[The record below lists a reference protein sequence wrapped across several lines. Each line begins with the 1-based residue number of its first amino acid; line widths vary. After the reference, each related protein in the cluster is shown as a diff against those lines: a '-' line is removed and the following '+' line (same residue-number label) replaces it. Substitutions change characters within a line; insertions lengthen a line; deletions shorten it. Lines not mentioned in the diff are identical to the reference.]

1 MITKELRAAVDAF
14 VAANEENVVRDIKRL
29 VDINSVEGIPEPG
42 KPFGAGPAAALD
54 EALKMAAEMGL
65 STNNCEGYM
74 GWAELPGETDRQIA
88 TITHLDVVPQGN
100 GWTADPFDMQ
110 VRDGWIIG
118 RGVADD
124 KGPSVL
130 CLYALKFL
138 KEQGVP
144 LKYGVRALL
153 GANEETG
160 MEDVEYYLK
169 NYPAPDFCFSPDAEF
184 PVCNGE
190 KGGFNG
196 YLVSKKL
203 ENGNILEFTG
213 GVAHN
218 VVPDRASCLV
228 KADFA
233 SLSEREGI
241 TLEEE
246 NGAVRIRG
254 WGKGGH
260 AAMPQNTV
268 NAIGLIVD
276 YLLDN
281 HLVTADEEEFLSYL
295 RRLHS
300 NTDGSGVGIAASDE
314 AFDPLTIIGGMIE
327 RKDGRLWQDVDS
339 RYPTS
344 ITGEEIKAR
353 LEAAS
358 EGCAT
363 VEQATWR
370 TPFYISADAAP
381 IQALIETYNEVTGEN
396 AKPFT
401 MGGGTYARHFPKAVS
416 FGPER
421 LDTVLPPFGGPMHG
435 ANEAANIAQLM
446 QALKIYILAIL
457 KLESI
462 EL

>member
-1 MITKELRAAVDAF
+1 MIDVQLRTAVDEF
-14 VAANEENVVRDIKRL
+14 VERNREALLADIKRL
-29 VDINSVEGIPEPG
+29 VDIPSVEGTPAPG
-42 KPFGAGPAAALD
+42 KPFGEGPAAALE

-65 STNNCEGYM
+65 ETNNCEGYM
-74 GWAELPGETDRQIA
+74 GWAQLQGESDRQIA

-110 VRDGWIIG
+110 VKEDWIIG

-138 KEQGVP
+138 KEHNIP
-144 LKYGVRALL
+144 LRYTVRALL

-160 MEDVEYYLK
+160 MKDVDYYLEH
-169 NYPAPDFCFSPDAEF
+169 YPAPAFCFSPDAEF
-184 PVCNGE
+184 PLCNGE

-196 YLVSKKL
+196 EIVSEPL
-203 ENGNILEFTG
+203 GEGNLLEFTG

-228 KADFA
+228 KADFQA
-233 SLSEREGI
+233 LQEREGI
-241 TLEEE
+241 TLEQE

-260 AAMPQNTV
+260 AAMPQGTV

-281 HLVTADEEEFLSYL
+281 QLCTPKETAFLERL
-295 RRLHS
+295 RKLHQA
-300 NTDGSGVGIAASDE
+300 TDGSGVGVAASDD
-314 AFDPLTIIGGMIE
+314 AFDPLTIIGGMIVL
-327 RKDGRLWQDVDS
+327 KDGRLRQDLDS
-339 RYPTS
+339 RFPTS
-344 ITGEEIKAR
+344 ITGQEIEAR
-353 LEAAS
+353 LNQAF
-358 EGCAT
+358 EGCGH
-363 VEQATWR
+363 VEGASWR
-370 TPFYISADAAP
+370 EPFYISADAEP
-381 IQALIETYNEVTGEN
+381 IQALLKTYNEVTGED

-401 MGGGTYARHFPKAVS
+401 MGGGTYARHFPCAVS

-421 LDTVLPPFGGPMHG
+421 ADTVLPEFGGPMHG
-435 ANEAANIAQLM
+435 ANEAAQISRLLE
-446 QALKIYILAIL
+446 ALKIYILSL
-457 KLESI
+457 VRLQQLE
-462 EL
+462 L

>member
-1 MITKELRAAVDAF
+1 MVTKELRAAVDAF
-14 VAANEENVVRDIKRL
+14 VAANEENILRDIKRL
-29 VDINSVEGIPEPG
+29 VDIPSVEGAPEPG
-42 KPFGAGPAAALD
+42 KPFGAGPAAALE
-54 EALKMAAEMGL
+54 EALKMAQEMGL
-65 STNNCEGYM
+65 ATNNCEGYM
-74 GWAELPGETDRQIA
+74 GWAELPGQTEKQIA

-138 KEQGVP
+138 KENNVP

-160 MEDVEYYLK
+160 MLDVEYYLK

-196 YLVSKKL
+196 YLVSRKL

-233 SLSEREGI
+233 ALTEREGI

-276 YLLDN
+276 YLLDH
-281 HLVTADEEEFLSYL
+281 HLGTPEEEEYLNYL
-295 RRLHS
+295 RKLHG
-300 NTDGSGVGIAASDE
+300 NTDGSGVGIAASDD

-327 RKDGRLWQDVDS
+327 LKDGRLWQDVDS
-339 RYPTS
+339 RFPTS
-344 ITGEEIKAR
+344 ITGEEIKER
-353 LEAAS
+353 LAAAS
-358 EGCAT
+358 GGCAT
-363 VEQATWR
+363 VEEASWR
-370 TPFYISADAAP
+370 EPFYISADAAP
-381 IQALIETYNEVTGEN
+381 IQALIETYNEVTGED

-421 LDTVLPPFGGPMHG
+421 LDTVLPDFGGPMHG
-435 ANEAANIAQLM
+435 ANEAANIGFLM

-457 KLESI
+457 KLETI

>member
-29 VDINSVEGIPEPG
+29 VDINSVEGTPEPG

-74 GWAELPGETDRQIA
+74 GWAELPGETDKQIA

-110 VRDGWIIG
+110 VRDGWLIG

-138 KEQGVP
+138 KEHNVP

-196 YLVSKKL
+196 YLVSRKL

-228 KADFA
+228 KADFSA
-233 SLSEREGI
+233 LSEREGI

-268 NAIGLIVD
+268 NAIGLIVN

-281 HLVTADEEEFLSYL
+281 HLVTAEEEEFLAYL
-295 RRLHS
+295 RKLHS

-327 RKDGRLWQDVDS
+327 LKDGRLWQDVDS

-370 TPFYISADAAP
+370 VPFYISADAAP
-381 IQALIETYNEVTGEN
+381 IQALIETYNEVTGEE

-421 LDTVLPPFGGPMHG
+421 LDTVLPEFGGPMHG

>member
-29 VDINSVEGIPEPG
+29 VDINSVEGTPEPG

-54 EALKMAAEMGL
+54 EALNMAAEMGL

-74 GWAELPGETDRQIA
+74 GWAELPGETDKQIA

-124 KGPSVL
+124 KGPSVR

-138 KEQGVP
+138 KEHNVP

-233 SLSEREGI
+233 ALSEREGI

-268 NAIGLIVD
+268 NAIGLIVN

-281 HLVTADEEEFLSYL
+281 QLVTAEEAQFLSYL
-295 RRLHS
+295 RKLHS

-327 RKDGRLWQDVDS
+327 LKDGRLWQDVDS
-339 RYPTS
+339 RFPTS

-363 VEQATWR
+363 VEEATWR
-370 TPFYISADAAP
+370 VPFYISADAAP

-421 LDTVLPPFGGPMHG
+421 LDTVLPEFGGPMHG

-457 KLESI
+457 KLETI

>member
-1 MITKELRAAVDAF
+1 MIDVQLRTAVDEF
-14 VAANEENVVRDIKRL
+14 VERNREALLADIKRL
-29 VDINSVEGIPEPG
+29 VDIPSVEGTPAPG
-42 KPFGAGPAAALD
+42 KPFGEGPAAALE

-65 STNNCEGYM
+65 ETNNCEGYM
-74 GWAELPGETDRQIA
+74 GWAQLKGESDRQIA

-110 VRDGWIIG
+110 VKEDWIIG

-138 KEQGVP
+138 KEHNIP
-144 LKYGVRALL
+144 LCYTVRALL

-160 MEDVEYYLK
+160 MKDVDYYLEH
-169 NYPAPDFCFSPDAEF
+169 YPAPAFCFSPDAEF
-184 PVCNGE
+184 PLCNGE

-196 YLVSKKL
+196 EIVSEPL
-203 ENGNILEFTG
+203 GEGNLLEFTG

-228 KADFA
+228 KADFQT
-233 SLSEREGI
+233 LQEREGI
-241 TLEEE
+241 TLEQE

-260 AAMPQNTV
+260 AAMPQGTV

-281 HLVTADEEEFLSYL
+281 QLCTPKETAFLERL
-295 RRLHS
+295 RKLHQA
-300 NTDGSGVGIAASDE
+300 TDGSGVGVAASDE
-314 AFDPLTIIGGMIE
+314 AFDPLTIIGGMIVL
-327 RKDGRLWQDVDS
+327 KDGRLRQDLDS
-339 RYPTS
+339 RFPTS
-344 ITGEEIKAR
+344 ITGQEIEAR
-353 LEAAS
+353 LNQAF
-358 EGCAT
+358 EGCGH
-363 VEQATWR
+363 VEGASWR
-370 TPFYISADAAP
+370 EPFYISADAEP
-381 IQALIETYNEVTGEN
+381 IQVLLKTYNEVTGED

-401 MGGGTYARHFPKAVS
+401 MGGGTYARHFPCAVS

-421 LDTVLPPFGGPMHG
+421 ADTVLPEFGGPMHG
-435 ANEAANIAQLM
+435 ANEAAQISRLLE
-446 QALKIYILAIL
+446 ALKIYILSL
-457 KLESI
+457 VRLQQLE
-462 EL
+462 L

>member
-29 VDINSVEGIPEPG
+29 VDINSVEGTPEPG

-74 GWAELPGETDRQIA
+74 GWAELPGETDKQIA

-138 KEQGVP
+138 KEHNVP

-153 GANEETG
+153 GTNEETG

-184 PVCNGE
+184 PVFNGE

-196 YLVSKKL
+196 SLVSKKL

-233 SLSEREGI
+233 ALSEREGI

-268 NAIGLIVD
+268 NAIGLIVN

-281 HLVTADEEEFLSYL
+281 QLVTAEEAQFLTYL
-295 RRLHS
+295 RKLHS

-327 RKDGRLWQDVDS
+327 LKDGRLWQDVDS
-339 RYPTS
+339 RFPTS

-363 VEQATWR
+363 VEEATWR
-370 TPFYISADAAP
+370 VPFYISADAAP

-421 LDTVLPPFGGPMHG
+421 LDTVLPEFGGPMHG

-457 KLESI
+457 KLETI

>member
-29 VDINSVEGIPEPG
+29 VDINSVEGTPEPG

-54 EALKMAAEMGL
+54 EALKIAAEMGL

-74 GWAELPGETDRQIA
+74 GWAELPGETDKQIA

-110 VRDGWIIG
+110 VREGWIIG

-138 KEQGVP
+138 KEHNVP

-203 ENGNILEFTG
+203 ENGNILEFAG

-268 NAIGLIVD
+268 NSIGLIVD

-281 HLVTADEEEFLSYL
+281 HLVTAEEEEFLTYL
-295 RRLHS
+295 RKLHS
-300 NTDGSGVGIAASDE
+300 NTDGSGVGIAASDD

-327 RKDGRLWQDVDS
+327 LKDGRLWQDVDS
-339 RYPTS
+339 RFPTS

-370 TPFYISADAAP
+370 VPFYISADAAP

-421 LDTVLPPFGGPMHG
+421 LDTVLPEFGGPMHG

-457 KLESI
+457 KLETI
-462 EL
+462 EI

>member
-29 VDINSVEGIPEPG
+29 VDINSVEGTPEPG

-54 EALKMAAEMGL
+54 EALKIAAEMGL

-74 GWAELPGETDRQIA
+74 GWAELPGETDKQIA

-110 VRDGWIIG
+110 VREGWIIG

-138 KEQGVP
+138 KEHNIP

-233 SLSEREGI
+233 ALSEREGI

-268 NAIGLIVD
+268 NSIGLIVD

-281 HLVTADEEEFLSYL
+281 HLVTAEEEEFLTYL
-295 RRLHS
+295 RKLHS
-300 NTDGSGVGIAASDE
+300 NTDGSGVGIAASD
-314 AFDPLTIIGGMIE
+314 D
-327 RKDGRLWQDVDS
+327 
-339 RYPTS
+339 
-344 ITGEEIKAR
+344 
-353 LEAAS
+353 
-358 EGCAT
+358 
-363 VEQATWR
+363 
-370 TPFYISADAAP
+370 
-381 IQALIETYNEVTGEN
+381 
-396 AKPFT
+396 
-401 MGGGTYARHFPKAVS
+401 
-416 FGPER
+416 
-421 LDTVLPPFGGPMHG
+421 
-435 ANEAANIAQLM
+435 
-446 QALKIYILAIL
+446 
-457 KLESI
+457 
-462 EL
+462 

>member
-29 VDINSVEGIPEPG
+29 VDINSVEGTPEPG

-74 GWAELPGETDRQIA
+74 GWAELPGETDKQIA

-138 KEQGVP
+138 KEHNVP

-233 SLSEREGI
+233 ALSEREGI

-281 HLVTADEEEFLSYL
+281 HLVTAEEEEFLTYL
-295 RRLHS
+295 QKLHG

-327 RKDGRLWQDVDS
+327 FKDGRLWQDVDS
-339 RYPTS
+339 RYPTT

-358 EGCAT
+358 QGCAT

-421 LDTVLPPFGGPMHG
+421 LDTVLPEFGGPMHG

>member
-1 MITKELRAAVDAF
+1 MIDVQLRTAVDEF
-14 VAANEENVVRDIKRL
+14 VERNREALLADIKRL
-29 VDINSVEGIPEPG
+29 VDIPSVEGTPAPG
-42 KPFGAGPAAALD
+42 KPFGEGPAAALE

-65 STNNCEGYM
+65 ETNNCEGYM
-74 GWAELPGETDRQIA
+74 GWAQLKGESDRQIA

-110 VRDGWIIG
+110 VKEDWIIG

-138 KEQGVP
+138 KEHNIP
-144 LKYGVRALL
+144 LRYTVRALL

-160 MEDVEYYLK
+160 MKDVDYYLEH
-169 NYPAPDFCFSPDAEF
+169 YPAPAFCFSPDAEF
-184 PVCNGE
+184 PLCNGE

-196 YLVSKKL
+196 EIVSEPL
-203 ENGNILEFTG
+203 GEGNLLEFTG

-228 KADFA
+228 KADFQA
-233 SLSEREGI
+233 LQEREGI
-241 TLEEE
+241 TLEQE

-260 AAMPQNTV
+260 AAMPQGTV

-281 HLVTADEEEFLSYL
+281 QLCTPKETAFLERL
-295 RRLHS
+295 RKLHQA
-300 NTDGSGVGIAASDE
+300 TDGSGVGVAASDD
-314 AFDPLTIIGGMIE
+314 AFDPLTIIGGMIVL
-327 RKDGRLWQDVDS
+327 KDGRLRQDLDS
-339 RYPTS
+339 RFPTS
-344 ITGEEIKAR
+344 ITGQEIEAR
-353 LEAAS
+353 LNQAF
-358 EGCAT
+358 EGCGH
-363 VEQATWR
+363 VEGASWR
-370 TPFYISADAAP
+370 EPFYISADAEP
-381 IQALIETYNEVTGEN
+381 IQALLKTYNEVTGED

-401 MGGGTYARHFPKAVS
+401 MGGGTYARHFPCAVS

-421 LDTVLPPFGGPMHG
+421 ADTVLPEFGGPMHG
-435 ANEAANIAQLM
+435 ANEAAQISRLLE
-446 QALKIYILAIL
+446 ALKIYILSL
-457 KLESI
+457 VRLQQLE
-462 EL
+462 L

>member
-1 MITKELRAAVDAF
+1 MIDAQLRTAVDEF
-14 VAANEENVVRDIKRL
+14 VERNREALLADIKRL
-29 VDINSVEGIPEPG
+29 VDIPSVEGTPAPG
-42 KPFGAGPAAALD
+42 KPFGEGPAAALE

-65 STNNCEGYM
+65 ETNNCEGYM
-74 GWAELPGETDRQIA
+74 GWAQLKGESDRQIA

-110 VRDGWIIG
+110 VKEDWIIG

-138 KEQGVP
+138 KEHNIP
-144 LKYGVRALL
+144 LRYTVRALL

-160 MEDVEYYLK
+160 MKDVDYYLEH
-169 NYPAPDFCFSPDAEF
+169 YPAPAFCFSPDAEF
-184 PVCNGE
+184 PLCNGE

-196 YLVSKKL
+196 EIVSEPL
-203 ENGNILEFTG
+203 GEGNLLEFTG

-228 KADFA
+228 KADFQA
-233 SLSEREGI
+233 LQEREGI
-241 TLEEE
+241 TLEQE

-260 AAMPQNTV
+260 AAMPQGTV

-281 HLVTADEEEFLSYL
+281 QLCTPKETAFLERL
-295 RRLHS
+295 RKLHQA
-300 NTDGSGVGIAASDE
+300 TDGSGVGVAASDD
-314 AFDPLTIIGGMIE
+314 AFDPLTIIGGMIVL
-327 RKDGRLWQDVDS
+327 KDGRLRQDLDS
-339 RYPTS
+339 RFPTS
-344 ITGEEIKAR
+344 ITGQEIEAR
-353 LEAAS
+353 LNQAF
-358 EGCAT
+358 EGCGH
-363 VEQATWR
+363 VEGASWR
-370 TPFYISADAAP
+370 EPFYISADAEP
-381 IQALIETYNEVTGEN
+381 IQALLKTYNEVTGED

-401 MGGGTYARHFPKAVS
+401 MGGGTYARHFPCAVS

-421 LDTVLPPFGGPMHG
+421 ADTVLPEFGGPMHG
-435 ANEAANIAQLM
+435 ANEAAQISRLLE
-446 QALKIYILAIL
+446 ALKIYILSL
-457 KLESI
+457 VRLQQLE
-462 EL
+462 L

>member
-29 VDINSVEGIPEPG
+29 VDINSVEGTPEPG

>member
-14 VAANEENVVRDIKRL
+14 VAANRQNIIRDIKRL
-29 VDINSVEGIPEPG
+29 VDINSVEGTPEPG
-42 KPFGAGPAAALD
+42 KPFGAGPAAALE
-54 EALKMAAEMGL
+54 EALTMAKEMGL
-65 STNNCEGYM
+65 NTNNCEGYM
-74 GWAELPGETDRQIA
+74 GWAELPGETDKQIA

-110 VRDGWIIG
+110 VKDGWIIG

-138 KEQGVP
+138 KEHNIP
-144 LKYGVRALL
+144 LKYSVRALL

-160 MEDVEYYLK
+160 MQDVDYYLEH
-169 NYPAPDFCFSPDAEF
+169 YQAPDFCFSPDAEF
-184 PVCNGE
+184 PLCNGE

-196 YLVSKKL
+196 YLVSKPL
-203 ENGNILEFTG
+203 QNGNILEFTG

-228 KADFA
+228 KADIHT
-233 SLSEREGI
+233 LTEREGI

-268 NAIGLIVD
+268 NSIGLLVN

-281 HLVTADEEEFLSYL
+281 NLCTAEETEFLRYL
-295 RRLHS
+295 RKLHS
-300 NTDGSGVGIAASDE
+300 NTDGSGVGIAASDD

-327 RKDGRLWQDVDS
+327 LKDGRLWQDVDS
-339 RYPTS
+339 RFPTS
-344 ITGEEIKAR
+344 ITGETIKER

-363 VEQATWR
+363 VENATWR

-381 IQALIETYNEVTGEN
+381 IQALLQTYNEVTGEDE
-396 AKPFT
+396 KPFT
-401 MGGGTYARHFPKAVS
+401 MGGGTYARHFPRAVS

-421 LDTVLPPFGGPMHG
+421 FDTVLPDFGGPMHG
-435 ANEAANIAQLM
+435 ANEAANIDRLLE
-446 QALKIYILAIL
+446 ALKIYILSIL
-457 KLESI
+457 KLQTI

>member
-29 VDINSVEGIPEPG
+29 VDINSVEGTPEPG

-54 EALKMAAEMGL
+54 EALNMAAEMGL

-74 GWAELPGETDRQIA
+74 GWAELPGETDKQIA

-138 KEQGVP
+138 KEHNVP

-233 SLSEREGI
+233 ALSEREGI

-268 NAIGLIVD
+268 NAIGLIVN

-281 HLVTADEEEFLSYL
+281 QLVTAQEAQFLTYL
-295 RRLHS
+295 RKLHS
-300 NTDGSGVGIAASDE
+300 NTDFSGVVIAASDE

-327 RKDGRLWQDVDS
+327 LKDGRLWQDVDS
-339 RYPTS
+339 RFPTS

-363 VEQATWR
+363 VEEATWR
-370 TPFYISADAAP
+370 VPFYISADAAP

-421 LDTVLPPFGGPMHG
+421 LDTVLPEFGGPMHG

-457 KLESI
+457 KLETI

>member
-29 VDINSVEGIPEPG
+29 VDINSVEGTPEPG

-74 GWAELPGETDRQIA
+74 GWAELPGETDKQIA

-138 KEQGVP
+138 KEHNVP

-190 KGGFNG
+190 KGGYQRLSGFQEA
-196 YLVSKKL
+196 
-203 ENGNILEFTG
+203 ENGNILEF
-213 GVAHN
+213 HRRRS
-218 VVPDRASCLV
+218 PQR
-228 KADFA
+228 
-233 SLSEREGI
+233 
-241 TLEEE
+241 
-246 NGAVRIRG
+246 GAG
-254 WGKGGH
+254 SGFLPGKGGLRFPERAWRASRWKRRTARCASAAGAGAGPCSH
-260 AAMPQNTV
+260 AQNTV
-268 NAIGLIVD
+268 NSIGLIVN

-281 HLVTADEEEFLSYL
+281 NWSPPM
-295 RRLHS
+295 RRS
-300 NTDGSGVGIAASDE
+300 S
-314 AFDPLTIIGGMIE
+314 
-327 RKDGRLWQDVDS
+327 
-339 RYPTS
+339 
-344 ITGEEIKAR
+344 
-353 LEAAS
+353 
-358 EGCAT
+358 
-363 VEQATWR
+363 
-370 TPFYISADAAP
+370 
-381 IQALIETYNEVTGEN
+381 
-396 AKPFT
+396 
-401 MGGGTYARHFPKAVS
+401 
-416 FGPER
+416 
-421 LDTVLPPFGGPMHG
+421 
-435 ANEAANIAQLM
+435 
-446 QALKIYILAIL
+446 
-457 KLESI
+457 
-462 EL
+462 

>member
-29 VDINSVEGIPEPG
+29 VDINSVEGTPEPG

-54 EALKMAAEMGL
+54 EALKMGAEMGL

-74 GWAELPGETDRQIA
+74 GWAELPGETDKQIA

-138 KEQGVP
+138 KEHNVP

-203 ENGNILEFTG
+203 ENGNILEFNG

-233 SLSEREGI
+233 SLIEREGI

-268 NAIGLIVD
+268 NSIGLIVN

-281 HLVTADEEEFLSYL
+281 HLVTADEEEFLTYL
-295 RRLHS
+295 RKLHS
-300 NTDGSGVGIAASDE
+300 NTDGSGVGIAASDD

-327 RKDGRLWQDVDS
+327 LKDGRLWQDVDS
-339 RYPTS
+339 RFPTS

-363 VEQATWR
+363 VEEATWR
-370 TPFYISADAAP
+370 VPFYISADAAP
-381 IQALIETYNEVTGEN
+381 IQALIETYNEVTGED

-421 LDTVLPPFGGPMHG
+421 LDTVLPEFGGPMHG

>member
-1 MITKELRAAVDAF
+1 MIDVQLRTAVDEF
-14 VAANEENVVRDIKRL
+14 VERNREALLADIKRL
-29 VDINSVEGIPEPG
+29 VDIPSVEGTPAPG
-42 KPFGAGPAAALD
+42 KPFGEGPAAALE

-65 STNNCEGYM
+65 ETNNCEGYM
-74 GWAELPGETDRQIA
+74 GWAQLQGESDRQIA

-110 VRDGWIIG
+110 VKEDWIIG

-138 KEQGVP
+138 KEHNIP
-144 LKYGVRALL
+144 LRYTVRALL

-160 MEDVEYYLK
+160 MKDVDYYLEH
-169 NYPAPDFCFSPDAEF
+169 YPAPAFCFSPDAEF
-184 PVCNGE
+184 PLCNGE

-196 YLVSKKL
+196 EIVSEPL
-203 ENGNILEFTG
+203 GEGNLLEFTG

-228 KADFA
+228 KADFQA
-233 SLSEREGI
+233 LQEREGI
-241 TLEEE
+241 TLEQE

-260 AAMPQNTV
+260 AAMPQGTV

-281 HLVTADEEEFLSYL
+281 QLCTPKETAFLERL
-295 RRLHS
+295 RKLHQA
-300 NTDGSGVGIAASDE
+300 TDGSGVGVAASDD
-314 AFDPLTIIGGMIE
+314 AFDPLTIIGGMIVL
-327 RKDGRLWQDVDS
+327 KDGRLRQDLDS
-339 RYPTS
+339 RFPTS
-344 ITGEEIKAR
+344 ITGQEIEAR
-353 LEAAS
+353 LNQAF
-358 EGCAT
+358 EGCGH
-363 VEQATWR
+363 VEGASWR
-370 TPFYISADAAP
+370 EPFYISADAEP
-381 IQALIETYNEVTGEN
+381 IQALLKNYNEVTGED

-401 MGGGTYARHFPKAVS
+401 MGGGTYARHFPCAVS

-421 LDTVLPPFGGPMHG
+421 ADTVLPEFGGPMHG
-435 ANEAANIAQLM
+435 ANEAAQISRLLE
-446 QALKIYILAIL
+446 ALKIYILSL
-457 KLESI
+457 VRLQQLE
-462 EL
+462 L

>member
-1 MITKELRAAVDAF
+1 MITNELRAAVDAF

-29 VDINSVEGIPEPG
+29 VDIPSVEGTPEPG
-42 KPFGAGPAAALD
+42 KPFGAGPAAALN
-54 EALKMAAEMGL
+54 EALKMADEMGL

-74 GWAELPGETDRQIA
+74 GWAELPGETDRQLA
-88 TITHLDVVPQGN
+88 TITHLDVVPEGN
-100 GWTADPFDMQ
+100 GWTADPFNMQ

-124 KGPSVL
+124 KGPTVL

-138 KEQGVP
+138 KDHSVP
-144 LKYGVRALL
+144 LKYSVRALL
-153 GANEETG
+153 GADEETG
-160 MEDVEYYLK
+160 MGDVEYYLE

-203 ENGNILEFTG
+203 DNGNILEFTG

-228 KADFA
+228 KADI
-233 SLSEREGI
+233 STLKECEGI

-268 NAIGLIVD
+268 NSIALIVN

-281 HLVTADEEEFLSYL
+281 HLCTEQEEEFLCYL
-295 RRLHS
+295 RKLHS
-300 NTDGSGVGIAASDE
+300 NTDGSGVGIAASDD

-327 RKDGRLWQDVDS
+327 LKDGRLWQDVDS

-344 ITGEEIKAR
+344 ITGEEIKER
-353 LEAAS
+353 LLAAS
-358 EGCAT
+358 NGCAT
-363 VEQATWR
+363 VEEASWR
-370 TPFYISADAAP
+370 VPFYISADAAP
-381 IQALIETYNEVTGEN
+381 IRALVDTYNEVTGES

-416 FGPER
+416 FGPEN
-421 LDTVLPPFGGPMHG
+421 LETVLPDFGGPMHG
-435 ANEAANIAQLM
+435 ANEAANIKNLM

-457 KLESI
+457 NLQDV

>member
-1 MITKELRAAVDAF
+1 MITNELRAAVDAF
-14 VAANEENVVRDIKRL
+14 VQANEENVVRDIKRL
-29 VDINSVEGIPEPG
+29 VDIPSVEGTPEPG

-54 EALKMAAEMGL
+54 EALKMAQEMGL
-65 STNNCEGYM
+65 STKNCEGYM
-74 GWAELPGETDRQIA
+74 GWAELEGQTDRQIA

-138 KEQGVP
+138 KDHQVP
-144 LKYGVRALL
+144 LKYSVRALL

-169 NYPAPDFCFSPDAEF
+169 NYPAPAFCFSPDAEF

-203 ENGNILEFTG
+203 ENGNILDFTG

-228 KADFA
+228 KAEI
-233 SLSEREGI
+233 STLSEREGI

-268 NAIGLIVD
+268 NSIALIVE

-281 HLVTADEEEFLSYL
+281 HLCTEQEEEFLRYL
-295 RRLHS
+295 RKLHS
-300 NTDGSGVGIAASDE
+300 NTDGSGVGIAATDD

-327 RKDGRLWQDVDS
+327 CKDGRLWQDVDS

-344 ITGEEIKAR
+344 ITGEQIKER
-353 LEAAS
+353 LLAAAN
-358 EGCAT
+358 GCAT
-363 VEQATWR
+363 VEEAAWR
-370 TPFYISADAAP
+370 VPFYISADEAP
-381 IQALIETYNEVTGEN
+381 IKALIETYNEVTGEN

-416 FGPER
+416 FGPEH
-421 LDTVLPPFGGPMHG
+421 LDTVLPAFGGPMHG
-435 ANEAANIAQLM
+435 ANEAANIATLM
-446 QALKIYILAIL
+446 EALKIYILAIL
-457 KLESI
+457 KLQDI